1 MAIEKVVKI
10 SVDQVQAAGGLE
22 KFVEGLDN
30 TENKAQSL
38 RTELRQLRE
47 QLAQLPEGSEE
58 FNKIAQRAGEV
69 SDKIG
74 DISARVKNL
83 GSDTKNIDAV
93 VQGAQTLAGAFS
105 IASSASALLGEENK
119 DLQEQMVKVEAAI
132 GLTVGIQSIANALQ
146 KESALAIGVSSAA
159 TKIQIGLQTAYAAVV
174 GTTTG
179 ALKALKVALVTSGV
193 GALVVALG
201 FLISKMTESTEVTED
216 QDKALSDLTETQKR
230 YNESLR
236 KELDSL
242 DNSTKARLLRAQI
255 AGKSEKELREIEKE
269 GDKEKQLA
277 FENEIKR
284 LDNELKAKGL
294 SNAKFKLLQ
303 DERNKIADEALK
315 FSQDL
320 ENKRLTFEAEQADKQ
335 RQDALK
341 IEQERKQKLEQSRKD
356 DLAKINEASKE
367 ITDALEE
374 REKKKK
380 EVLEQGEKI
389 LKDLELA
396 KETPAQKLKREYE
409 EKLAVLTQANLST
422 LELTAQF
429 NAEMFA
435 LQQADNQKN
444 LEEQQQFAIREQ
456 EIDQA
461 TKQAKRDALNVGLD
475 ILNQFAGKNKA
486 IALGILAIQKGL
498 AIADIVVNASK
509 AIAVGQ
515 ANLALVPAVLPPGIP
530 NPAYPLAVAN
540 TAKSALLTKITA
552 ATSIA
557 SILTAGIGQSKSII
571 SGGGGAGASSGGGVG
586 GSSTPPNFNIVGQNP
601 NNQLAQSIANRQS
614 QPIEAY
620 VVSGNVS
627 TSQELDRNRIS
638 TATFN

>member
-47 QLAQLPEGSEE
+47 QLAQLPEGSDE

-69 SDKIG
+69 SDTIG

-105 IASSASALLGEENK
+105 VASSASALLGEENK
-119 DLQEQMVKVEAAI
+119 DLQEQMLKVEAAM
-132 GLTVGIQSIANALQ
+132 GLTVDIQSIANALQ
-146 KESALAIGVSSAA
+146 KESALAIGISSAA
-159 TKIQIGLQTAYAAVV
+159 TKIQIGLQTAYATVV

-179 ALKALKVALVTSGV
+179 ALKALRVALVTSGV

-201 FLISKMTESTEVTED
+201 FLISKLTESSDATETLTKEQENLNKQLEFTKELTD
-216 QDKALSDLTETQKR
+216 DTAKSIDSSTQLALSAAKKR
-230 YNESLR
+230 G
-236 KELDSL
+236 
-242 DNSTKARLLRAQI
+242 A
-255 AGKSEKELREIEKE
+255 SEKELTKIVIDGINARIKSNTDEINAIKAT
-269 GDKEKQLA
+269 Q
-277 FENEIKR
+277 ENEIDLTKEQNKR
-284 LDNELKAKGL
+284 
-294 SNAKFKLLQ
+294 
-303 DERNKIADEALK
+303 I
-315 FSQDL
+315 QDL
-320 ENKRLTFEAEQADKQ
+320 RKENINLVRNARLEIANFEAEQADKE

-341 IEQERKQKLEQSRKD
+341 REQERKQKLEQDRKD
-356 DLAKINEASKE
+356 ELAKINEASKE
-367 ITDALEE
+367 IINALDE

-389 LKDLELA
+389 LKDLELT
-396 KETPAQKLKREYE
+396 KETPAQKLRREYE
-409 EKLAVLTQANLST
+409 EKLKILTDANLST

-444 LEEQQQFAIREQ
+444 LEEQQQFAIKEQ

-475 ILNQFAGKNKA
+475 ILNQFAGKNKT
-486 IALGILAIQKGL
+486 IALGILALQKGL

-530 NPAYPLAVAN
+530 NPAYPLAIAN

-557 SILTAGIGQSKSII
+557 SILAAGIGQSKSII
-571 SGGGGAGASSGGGVG
+571 SGGGGGGASSSGGV
-586 GSSTPPNFNIVGQNP
+586 SSKPTPPNFNIVGQNP